1 MLSDYNRVKLEIDY
15 RGDIWKISKELIIN
29 TNTNANNII
38 PSNACV
44 ELKKWQENLENT
56 WNAMKVKQNISM
68 FGKYS

>member
-44 ELKKWQENLENT
+44 ELKK
-56 WNAMKVKQNISM
+56 
-68 FGKYS
+68 